1 MPEDNTD
8 DTSKLDIEI
17 SVEGGDWA
25 SEDELY
31 ALASRAIHAA
41 MSVVTDIEEG
51 QTVSL
56 LFTDDESIRDL
67 NARFRDKD
75 KPTNVL
81 SFPGPEGSQMPGIPP
96 HFGDIALAYETI
108 AREAEAEGKSFEHHL
123 THLIVHGFLHL
134 AGYDHIEPEEAEE
147 MEDLERIILR
157 GLAISDPYD

>member
-1 MPEDNTD
+1 MPEDSTD
-8 DTSKLDIEI
+8 NNDRIEI
-17 SVEGGDWA
+17 EIAIDGGNWGPEEA
-25 SEDELY
+25 LHM
-31 ALASRAIHAA
+31 LASRAIHAA
-41 MSVVTDIEEG
+41 MDLVADIQEG

-56 LFTDDESIRDL
+56 LFTDDEQIRDL
-67 NARFRDKD
+67 NARFRSKD

-96 HFGDIALAYETI
+96 HLGDIALAYETI
-108 AREAEAEGKSFEHHL
+108 AREAEAEAKSFEDHL